1 MKRVAVI
8 NDLSGFGRC
17 SLAAALAVLPVM
29 GHSPC
34 ALPTAVLS
42 HQSEIPNSCCT
53 DLTESMPRFIEA
65 WKQNGERF
73 DGVLTGYFSS
83 GKQLDHALRVIRELC
98 VEDSLVVVDPVM
110 GDNGRL
116 YPSYDSAACEK
127 MRELAK
133 EADVLTPNLTELC
146 ILTGTDYSKLN
157 AQSHDGGYLDRI
169 VSAAKELS
177 ESSAVI
183 VTGIQVGAEI
193 CNLAINRE
201 KYDVIRTPKR
211 GGNFSG
217 TGDLFSA
224 VICGSL
230 LNGKPL
236 DKAAQTAAD
245 FIQKSIAETLK
256 MPRDPMY
263 GVHFEKFLTTLSEVK

>member
-1 MKRVAVI
+1 MKRVAII

-29 GHSPC
+29 GHAPS

-42 HQSEIPNSCCT
+42 HQSELQHSCCT
-53 DLTESMPRFIEA
+53 DLTGSMPRFIEA
-65 WKQNGERF
+65 WTKNRERF

-83 GKQLDHALRVIRELC
+83 GEQIDYALRVIRELC
-98 VEDSLVVVDPVM
+98 AENSLVVVDPVM

-116 YPSYDSAACEK
+116 YPSYDAAACTK

-146 ILTGTDYSKLN
+146 ILTDADYKKLTARSN
-157 AQSHDGGYLDRI
+157 DSDYFEIIAA
-169 VSAAKELS
+169 AAKELS
-177 ESSAVI
+177 KSCAVI
-183 VTGIQVGAEI
+183 VTGIHVGKEI
-193 CNLAINRE
+193 CNLAIQGKE
-201 KYDVIRTPKR
+201 YDVIRTPMC
-211 GGNFSG
+211 GGSFSG

-224 VICGSL
+224 VVCGSL

-236 DKAAQTAAD
+236 KQAVQTAAD
-245 FIQKSIAETLK
+245 FIHKSIAETVK
-256 MPRDPMY
+256 QPHDPMY

>member
-42 HQSEIPNSCCT
+42 HQSEIPHAVCT
-53 DLTESMPRFIEA
+53 DLTESMPRFIDA
-65 WKQNGERF
+65 WAQNSERF

-83 GKQLDHALRVIRELC
+83 GKQIDYAMRVIHELC
-98 VEDSLVVVDPVM
+98 TENSLAVIDPVM

-116 YPSYDSAACEK
+116 YPAYDAAACTK
-127 MRELAK
+127 MRTLIK

-146 ILTGTDYSKLN
+146 ILTDTDYRKLTARRN
-157 AQSHDGGYLDRI
+157 NSDYFDHIAAAAQKL
-169 VSAAKELS
+169 AAGCS
-177 ESSAVI
+177 VI
-183 VTGIQVGAEI
+183 VTGIHIGKEI
-193 CNLAINRE
+193 CNLAIEGE
-201 KYDVIRTPKR
+201 KAEIIRTPKC
-211 GGNFSG
+211 GGSFSG

-224 VICGSL
+224 VVCGGL
-230 LNGKPL
+230 LNRKPL
-236 DKAAQTAAD
+236 KQAVQTAAD
-245 FIQKSIAETLK
+245 FIHKSIAETVK
-256 MPRDPMY
+256 KPHNPMY
-263 GVHFEKFLTTLSEVK
+263 GVHFEPLLTTLTEVK